1 MLFFSL
7 LPFCVLM
14 YKKRSFPVVS
24 TALSGRKLA
33 TSGEGP
39 FVYSA
44 NNHFFATNHHV
55 RMLAYI
61 YIYICKHISI
71 YLYSVR
77 SYIVMARVPVTRNK

>member
-61 YIYICKHISI
+61 YKYIYINISLSI
-71 YLYSVR
+71 Y
-77 SYIVMARVPVTRNK
+77 IVLGHI

>member
-44 NNHFFATNHHV
+44 NNHFLATNHHV

-61 YIYICKHISI
+61 YIYIYINISLSI
-71 YLYSVR
+71 Y
-77 SYIVMARVPVTRNK
+77 IVLGHI